1 MKMFFFLL
9 RNSTYRAFLP
19 QINEKIKCIELET
32 ASANVFYESSALF
45 AVLMAKEYKHW
56 KEIR

>member
-9 RNSTYRAFLP
+9 RNSTCTAFLP
-19 QINEKIKCIELET
+19 QINEKDDKITCIELET
-32 ASANVFYESSALF
+32 ASANVSRALF